1 MRHRICPRPIAAA
14 ATLVFA
20 VAAAWAQTAPV
31 VPSRGELLY
40 DTHCKA
46 CHTTRLHWRDRRQA
60 TDWESLKQWVD
71 RWQRQL
77 RLEWSDADV
86 AEVARYLNERYYHHP
101 QGSDRSAAAGTGSSG
116 DPVSAAPGASRPVSA
131 PLPAQHAGLD
141 VQAMPGRSRS
151 RLTLRKPAGEPR
163 RYGGCLPATDGA

>member
-1 MRHRICPRPIAAA
+1 
-14 ATLVFA
+14 
-20 VAAAWAQTAPV
+20 
-31 VPSRGELLY
+31 LLY

-101 QGSDRSAAAGTGSSG
+101 QGSDRSAAAGTGST
-116 DPVSAAPGASRPVSA
+116 PCPRHPARPGLFQRRCRRN
-131 PLPAQHAGLD
+131 
-141 VQAMPGRSRS
+141 MPGSMCRPCRAV
-151 RLTLRKPAGEPR
+151 RA
-163 RYGGCLPATDGA
+163 AA